1 MFLFK
6 RKKKKN
12 VNPNAGRIMLT
23 CPNCGKE
30 HAVRYYQPKEY
41 YLDGTPK
48 DLEGVLSMAVICDC
62 GCLCEENIWSWQ
74 APSQIIA
81 QPEYQA
87 ILQHPYNEVEKK
99 LRLMSF
105 FPPFYGRAEVL
116 LTHIV
121 PLNEQKDATL
131 RAIERLEEL
140 EPQYPEMWLDKF
152 IIGDYMPHFKWH
164 GESQLGVSLQLA
176 DLYRRLGKFDNAL
189 ARLQQESERWPNS
202 QYTQEYIAF
211 QNDLMNKKN
220 VNIL

>member
-30 HAVRYYQPKEY
+30 HEVRYYQPKEY

-48 DLEGVLSMAVICDC
+48 DLEGFLSMVVICDC
-62 GCLCEENIWSWQ
+62 GCLCKENIWSWHVLPQ
-74 APSQIIA
+74 LIA
-81 QPEYQA
+81 QPDYQA
-87 ILQHPYNEVEKK
+87 VLKHPYSEVEKK

-105 FPPFYGRAEVL
+105 FTPFYGRAEVW

-140 EPQYPEMWLDKF
+140 EPQCVEMWLDRF
-152 IIGDYMPHFKWH
+152 LIGEYMPQFKWQ
-164 GESQLGVSLQLA
+164 GEFHLGVSLQLA
-176 DLYRRLGKFDNAL
+176 DLYRRIGKFDNAL
-189 ARLQQESERWPNS
+189 ARLQQESECWPNDKE
-202 QYTQEYIAF
+202 TQEYVAF
-211 QNDLMNKKN
+211 QKNLISKKN